1 MENRVTRLGSIK
13 LMLFGLSLM
22 LFGGLLHLGVFN
34 SAGGLFVIGGL
45 ALCMVGLAVGG
56 SPPT

>member
-1 MENRVTRLGSIK
+1 MENRVTRLGAIK

-45 ALCMVGLAVGG
+45 ALCMVGVAVGK
-56 SPPT
+56 